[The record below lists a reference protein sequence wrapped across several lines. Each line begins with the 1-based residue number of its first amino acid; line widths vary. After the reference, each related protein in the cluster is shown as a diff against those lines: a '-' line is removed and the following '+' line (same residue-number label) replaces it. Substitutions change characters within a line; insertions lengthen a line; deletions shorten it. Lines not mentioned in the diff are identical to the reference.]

1 MAEII
6 NNRAENRYELQESG
20 EIAFAAYERRGD
32 VIVFTHTIVPQAL
45 EGRGIASQLVSHAL
59 DDVRAQGLKID
70 PQCQFV
76 AAYLKRHPKERDLLA
91 SGAE

>member
-6 NNRAENRYELQESG
+6 NNGAEDRYELQEDG
-20 EIAFAAYERRGD
+20 ELAFAAYERRGD
-32 VIVFTHTIVPQAL
+32 VIVFTHTIVPRAL
-45 EGRGIASQLVSHAL
+45 EGRGIASQLISHAL

-70 PQCQFV
+70 PQCAFV

-91 SGAE
+91 SGAG